1 MCHLTRMMSLRSF
14 TMIKMNK
21 KTYYSSIKKL
31 NSGVIYH
38 DEFRLAFEQIKE
50 AYNMKQEIG
59 IPTHI
64 ICTGESGTGKSTLKR
79 QIAKEFPSYLVQD
92 RKIIPVLVVDTPA
105 TPTIKSLSEAVL
117 LELNDPLFK
126 SGSAMEKTQRI
137 LLYLKQFNVNLI
149 IFDEL
154 QHFIDQGKEKG
165 LSKASDWLKMIIDH
179 SNSSIVLMG
188 LTRSEYLLAINEQ
201 LRRRFSSRIEL
212 HPFLINSQKSIK
224 IFVTVLSS
232 IEKNIDFPC
241 SFTVKNTSHISAF
254 YYATNG
260 IISYIIKL
268 YEGAIEYAF
277 KNELET
283 IDRLCFEY
291 AFTYKI
297 WNLGINELNPFHP
310 KFNCQHLD
318 KPNMPFYKA
327 R

>member
-1 MCHLTRMMSLRSF
+1 MMSLRSF
-14 TMIKMNK
+14 TMTTMNK
-21 KTYYSSIKKL
+21 KAYYSSVKKL

-79 QIAKEFPSYLVQD
+79 QIAKEFPPYLIKD
-92 RKIIPVLVVDTPA
+92 RKIIPILVVDTPA
-105 TPTIKSLSEAVL
+105 IPTIKSLSEAVL
-117 LELNDPLFK
+117 IELNDPLFK

-188 LTRSEYLLAINEQ
+188 LTRSEYLLTINEQ
-201 LRRRFSSRIEL
+201 LRRRFSSRIAL
-212 HPFLINSQKSIK
+212 PPFSINNMKSIK
-224 IFVTVLSS
+224 IFATVLSV

-241 SFTVKNTSHISAF
+241 SFTVKNSSNISTF

-277 KNELET
+277 KNKLET

-297 WNLGINELNPFHP
+297 WNLGVNEFNPFHS
-310 KFNCQHLD
+310 KFNNQRLD
-318 KPNMPFYKA
+318 RPNMPFYKV